1 MNVTYEK
8 VEEVDNTDDEDV
20 EDARVEEEEGTDDDE
35 LEEGACDELEGVSE
49 DDVLKIED
57 EVDIELEDVL
67 LVVGGAVVTGDEV
80 EVDEGTT
87 EVEVLVGTVEVGLGE
102 PSSLGTGNPRK
113 SVDVSA
119 AFTRRS
125 DWDERSAKV
134 KSVRTRAA
142 DAEQQRILSV
152 GVGEWGTGRRDR
164 CGEREPESSEEKDE
178 DGEEG

>member
-8 VEEVDNTDDEDV
+8 VEEVENTDDEEV
-20 EDARVEEEEGTDDDE
+20 EDARVDEEEGTDDDE
-35 LEEGACDELEGVSE
+35 LEETACDELEGVSE
-49 DDVLKIED
+49 DDVLNTED
-57 EVDIELEDVL
+57 EVDTKLEDVL

-102 PSSLGTGNPRK
+102 PSSLGTGSPRK

-119 AFTRRS
+119 AFTRS

-134 KSVRTRAA
+134 KNVRTRAA

-152 GVGEWGTGRRDR
+152 GIGERGTGRRDR
-164 CGEREPESSEEKDE
+164 CGEREPESSEEKDK